1 MLNTRELSSSSSSLD
16 GQRQTHCVFP
26 FFFLFT
32 LFTASLGL
40 RCRGLALSSCGKQA
54 YSVGALCRAGCSL
67 QWLLLLQSVGS
78 VVAAHGLVALWH
90 VESPR
95 TRDRSLVPWIPNAW
109 TSPKSNYVSHLEW
122 SQAELGSNLIRI
134 SLSLKLLPPSG
145 GEHTYLVVR

>member
-1 MLNTRELSSSSSSLD
+1 MPRWLLTA
-16 GQRQTHCVFP
+16 V
-26 FFFLFT
+26 
-32 LFTASLGL
+32 ASLVAE
-40 RCRGLALSSCGKQA
+40 RGLSSCGT
-54 YSVGALCRAGCSL
+54 
-67 QWLLLLQSVGS
+67 
-78 VVAAHGLVALWH
+78 LVALWH